1 MLPAQRSSWPPELRE
16 HQLRSWE
23 GDWGAADLE
32 CEMVRVEIAG
42 PWSMV
47 AIAQI
52 IDVSVT
58 P

>member
-1 MLPAQRSSWPPELRE
+1 
-16 HQLRSWE
+16 
-23 GDWGAADLE
+23 
-32 CEMVRVEIAG
+32 MVRVEIAG

-58 P
+58 PSALEGSAPARSAAGVLRTYTPITRPAAAPGARR